1 MKEKDL
7 IKLGF
12 KKIDVPEEES
22 GDKPY
27 YYYTFDFFSE
37 YCGLSLLSNSDDEV
51 EDGNLYPSSFCVVR
65 SAGEGPFIRKHA
77 SRTSI
82 PNGSTIPQL
91 LRSFGNMIHT

>member
-12 KKIDVPEEES
+12 KKTDVTEEES

-51 EDGNLYPSSFCVVR
+51 EDGKWFVTVLEENRIRFTNKKDLKKFIKLVKNNQNLAPIKKIIFDN
-65 SAGEGPFIRKHA
+65 K
-77 SRTSI
+77 
-82 PNGSTIPQL
+82 
-91 LRSFGNMIHT
+91 